1 MPISQSEELEVL
13 RTPETIQAWRTWTL
27 SGRRDGS
34 DLLLRPVAGRSRPWL
49 PMRAAEAACKMGR
62 MHAAPNVDCTCGLHG
77 SHDVDILRRTKSPAV
92 LGRIAMWG
100 RVIEHELGYR
110 AEFAYP
116 QRLTMVC
123 YLCFWQWG
131 PSRARPDVVG
141 WYGWT
146 HLVPLCREHLDLS
159 VRYGMVPRAIL
170 HAQEVEQALRST
182 YAVDPLPLEPA
193 APA

>member
-1 MPISQSEELEVL
+1 MAISPAAELEVVS
-13 RTPETIQAWRTWTL
+13 TPETIPAWRAWTL

-49 PMRAAEAACKMGR
+49 PRRPAEAACKMGR
-62 MHAAPNVDCTCGLHG
+62 MHAAPNVGCTCGLHG
-77 SHDVDILRRTKSPAV
+77 THDIDILRRTKSPAV

-116 QRLTMVC
+116 QRLALIC

-131 PSRARPDVVG
+131 PPRSRPDLVG

-159 VRYGMVPRAIL
+159 IRYGMIPRAL
-170 HAQEVEQALRST
+170 LPSDRVEQVLRAT
-182 YAVDPLPLEPA
+182 YAVDPLPT
-193 APA
+193 